1 MANTPAKKNPP
12 DVTKNITFATQ
23 NITSATRNI
32 SQAIEYWQKELAT
45 KSQGTRDTYLSK
57 FLEFLIFTGKTA
69 DELLKQREKD
79 QNSKNPKTKRT
90 IESLLIQFISAKA
103 QQGFK
108 PATLQI
114 YFASVRSFF
123 EIHYCPLQMRRGDY
137 PKGESLGVKAAT
149 KDAILKALNNKKTR
163 NKIEATTLIL
173 FLKDSGLRAS
183 DARLLNYG
191 DIRKELD
198 DGSEFIPIT
207 RITQKVKTTAKTF
220 IGIEAIHAIK
230 EYIKA
235 RQKGTRRLSPETL
248 TDKTPLF
255 RTWKSRTVK
264 RIPRYTLSSV
274 IRNAFNQVKEPHTS
288 AHSLRKYLQTTLEAA
303 GINTNWID
311 QIIGHKLINSRD
323 AYSKP
328 TDEQLYEAYVKAYK
342 FIRIYPEVEIPTT
355 QTPKTEPETSTS
367 KEEYTTPTTYQH
379 TVTIEGTQMFKKP
392 K

>member
-1 MANTPAKKNPP
+1 MAITPAKKTTS
-12 DVTKNITFATQ
+12 DVTKNIISVTQ
-23 NITSATRNI
+23 NITSAAQNT

-45 KSQGTRDTYLSK
+45 KSQSTRDTYLSK
-57 FLEFLIFTGKTA
+57 FLEFLMFTGKTA

-79 QNSKNPKTKRT
+79 QNSKNPKIRRT

-149 KDAILKALNNKKTR
+149 KDAILKALNSKRTR

-183 DARLLNYG
+183 DARLLNYEN
-191 DIRKELD
+191 ICKELE

-220 IGIEAIHAIK
+220 IGPEAIHAIK
-230 EYIKA
+230 EYVKA
-235 RQKGTRRLSPETL
+235 RQKGTRRLPPETL
-248 TDKTPLF
+248 TDKSPLF
-255 RTWKSRTVK
+255 RTWKSKTVK

-274 IRNAFNQVKEPHTS
+274 IRNAFNQVNEPHTS
-288 AHSLRKYLQTTLEAA
+288 AHSLRKYLQTSLEAS
-303 GINTNWID
+303 GVNTNWID

-328 TDEQLYEAYVKAYK
+328 TDEQLKEAYVKAYK
-342 FIRIYPEVEIPTT
+342 FIRIFPEIDTPTT
-355 QTPKTEPETSTS
+355 QTSTTQPSQTGTKPECTTNPNQVTC
-367 KEEYTTPTTYQH
+367 KYTA
-379 TVTIEGTQMFKKP
+379 TIDGIQL
-392 K
+392 